1 MSRPRIFQYALL
13 WHPTEKQRKDD
24 GAKSKII
31 VAPKDVLAIDDRQA
45 QMMASMEIPA
55 EYRDQLDQVEIA
67 MRPF

>member
-1 MSRPRIFQYALL
+1 MSRPRIYQYAIL
-13 WHPTEKQRKDD
+13 WHPTEKQMKED
-24 GAKSKII
+24 GTKSKIV
-31 VAPKDVLAIDDRQA
+31 VAPKDVLANDDRQA